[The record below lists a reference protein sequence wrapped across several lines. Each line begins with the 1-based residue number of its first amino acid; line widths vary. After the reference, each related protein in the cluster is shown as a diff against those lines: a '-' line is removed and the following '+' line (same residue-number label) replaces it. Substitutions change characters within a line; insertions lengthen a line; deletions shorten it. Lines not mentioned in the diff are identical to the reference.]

1 MKTFFTLL
9 SSLFISASVLAADA
23 KQKSVVTI
31 KSVDNQNIM
40 VVLDGKRFDA
50 NDNSIMISNLNAGQ
64 HSVKVYRLR
73 NNGVFN
79 ILGKRYEVVYN
90 STVSLKKRTHLLITI
105 ERNGFISMQENK
117 LKNGR
122 GFEYDDDYDYDD
134 YDEYYDRD
142 RYATGMNKVEF
153 DRMLQAISREWLESN
168 KIKSVTQVTKTNRFT
183 TDQVKELMRLF
194 TFENYR
200 LEVAKL
206 AYINTVDKWNYSEVN
221 TLFSFQASKTELDR
235 YIRSQ
240 R

>member
-1 MKTFFTLL
+1 MKTIFTLL

-50 NDNSIMISNLNAGQ
+50 DDNSIMISNLNAGQ

-90 STVSLKKRTHLLITI
+90 STVNLKKRTHLLITI

-134 YDEYYDRD
+134 YEEYYDRD
-142 RYATGMNKVEF
+142 RYATGMNKIEF
-153 DRMLQAISREWLESN
+153 DRMLQSISREWLESN

-206 AYINTVDKWNYSEVN
+206 AYMNTVDKWNYSEVN
-221 TLFSFQASKTELDR
+221 TLFSFQASKIELDR